1 MASKYKVLARI
12 WHTGDKCY
20 YEAGESATMTHLAD
34 FQIERLIA
42 QGVIE
47 PLPALSASTHSQAQ
61 AGIAKTKREAK
72 QHGDIDSTGH

>member
-20 YEAGESATMTHLAD
+20 YEAGASATMTHLAD

-47 PLPALSASTHSQAQ
+47 P
-61 AGIAKTKREAK
+61 IAKTKREAK
-72 QHGDIDSTGH
+72 QHGNTDSTRH